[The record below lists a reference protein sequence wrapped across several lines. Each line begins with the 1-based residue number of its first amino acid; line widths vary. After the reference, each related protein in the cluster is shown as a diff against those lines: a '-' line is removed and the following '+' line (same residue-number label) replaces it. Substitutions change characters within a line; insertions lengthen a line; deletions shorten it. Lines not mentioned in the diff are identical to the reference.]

1 MQLELTSLKQFVAI
15 GDLGHITRAAESLG
29 VSQPALSA
37 MVRKLEAEVGAE
49 LLHRTGRGVELT
61 EAGRVFKQHAEA
73 AIRRAE
79 QAKEAVRELAGL
91 ERGTIRLGGGA
102 TATAYLF
109 PEAVRAT
116 RQAHPG
122 LRVVIREAGSDQVA
136 TSVLSGDLDSGI
148 VTAPVHVPGSA
159 DLMRVASWN
168 DELKLVVPEGH
179 ELSGRRSFRWR
190 DLEGEPVVGFEAASA
205 VRAVIDQAA
214 SAAGVQLDVVMELRS
229 IGSIRR
235 MVETGIGV
243 GFVSR
248 FALAEGEGLTCRDGK
263 ITRELQLV
271 RRRDRVPSAAAA
283 ALERVLVKRS

>member
-1 MQLELTSLKQFVAI
+1 MELTALKQFVTI
-15 GDLGHITRAAESLG
+15 GETGHLTRAAEILG

-61 EAGRVFKQHAEA
+61 EAGRVFKEHAEA
-73 AIRRAE
+73 AVRRAE
-79 QAKEAVRELAGL
+79 EAKAAVRELAGL

-102 TATAYLF
+102 TATSYIL

-116 RQAHPG
+116 REAHPG
-122 LRVVIREAGSDQVA
+122 LRVIIREAGSDQIA
-136 TSVLSGDLDSGI
+136 TSVLSGELDAGI
-148 VTAPVHVPGSA
+148 VTAPVHVPGHAELLS
-159 DLMRVASWN
+159 VKSWD
-168 DELKLVVPEGH
+168 DELRLIVPRGH
-179 ELSGRRSFRWR
+179 ELADRQSFRWS

-248 FALAEGEGLTCRDGK
+248 FALKGNDGLTCSDGK
-263 ITRELQLV
+263 IARELQLI
-271 RRRDRVPSAAAA
+271 RRRDRVPSPAAA
-283 ALERVLVKRS
+283 ALEKVLVKSA